1 MGWQA
6 LAGLEVVRSL
16 GVGRTRCQT
25 LVTEDS
31 VVEDRYCRLL
41 RVVEAEIVA
50 GGRHG
55 VRQTTNA
62 PSPRARPARPY
73 RTTGWAVDIP
83 RLELATV
90 E

>member
-50 GGRHG
+50 GAGMESGKPPTRHHRG
-55 VRQTTNA
+55 PDRRDPT
-62 PSPRARPARPY
+62 ARPAGR
-73 RTTGWAVDIP
+73 
-83 RLELATV
+83 
-90 E
+90 